1 MNAETAKSLEN
12 VMFSRLFFV
21 KLFRGDR
28 LPPSVRTCAFTL
40 LPKADENFESAA
52 YRKTCLR
59 FFKLMCATPLGKICV
74 SDHAMNATEEM
85 SAMNRDIKRF
95 FDENGAEYPTWKEL
109 EKEAGE
115 YLKDK
120 NRFERQ
126 NKRGQSVRTA
136 P

>member
-1 MNAETAKSLEN
+1 
-12 VMFSRLFFV
+12 
-21 KLFRGDR
+21 
-28 LPPSVRTCAFTL
+28 
-40 LPKADENFESAA
+40 
-52 YRKTCLR
+52 
-59 FFKLMCATPLGKICV
+59 MCATPLGKICV

-85 SAMNRDIKRF
+85 SAMNRDIQRF

-136 P
+136 PLIFGSDTSGRPKLCFSQEFFRPQRSSQPATE

>member
-1 MNAETAKSLEN
+1 M
-12 VMFSRLFFV
+12 
-21 KLFRGDR
+21 
-28 LPPSVRTCAFTL
+28 
-40 LPKADENFESAA
+40 PKADENFESTA

-74 SDHAMNATEEM
+74 PDHAMNATEEM

-120 NRFERQ
+120 TRFERQ